1 MTATFASTSVAPA
14 SPPLSVQDLTLK
26 QIIQTIPKVYFQK
39 DAFKAW
45 RSVAVSVIAVALG
58 YAAIALSPWFLL
70 PFSWFFTGTAL
81 TGFFV
86 IGHDCG
92 HRSFSNRRWLNNWLG
107 HLMFLPL
114 IYPFHSWRLLHDV
127 HHRHTNNLDQDNA
140 WTPWTAAEYEDAS
153 GFMKGVYRGMRGG
166 FWWLASVAHWAVLH
180 FNLQNFEPRDRPRVF
195 RSIAL
200 VSIFALVLFPSL
212 WLLAGPW
219 GIVKYWLMPWLG
231 YHFWMSTFTLVHH
244 TVPEIPFYHQA
255 GWHEAEA
262 QLSGT
267 LHCDYPRWVELLCH
281 DINVHVP
288 HHISVGI
295 PSYNLRPAYGVLQ
308 KEWGPLIKQTQFSWG
323 LMKRIISDCHLYHPD
338 QGYQRFRDLDQH
350 QSSEQ

>member
-1 MTATFASTSVAPA
+1 LTATFASTSIAPP
-14 SPPLSVQDLTLK
+14 SPSLATQDLTLK
-26 QIIQTIPKVYFQK
+26 QVIQTIPKVYFQK

-45 RSVAVSVIAVALG
+45 RSVAISVIAVALG

-70 PFSWFFTGTAL
+70 PLAWFFTGTAL

-140 WTPWTAAEYEDAS
+140 WTPWTAAEYEEAS
-153 GFMKGVYRGMRGG
+153 GFMKAVYRGMRGG
-166 FWWLASVAHWAVLH
+166 FWWLASVAHWVVLH

-195 RSIAL
+195 RSILL
-200 VSIFALVLFPSL
+200 VSIFALVFFPSV

-244 TVPEIPFYHQA
+244 TVPEISFHHQSD
-255 GWHEAEA
+255 WHETES
-262 QLSGT
+262 QLAGT

-295 PSYNLRPAYGVLQ
+295 PSYNLRPAYGALQ
-308 KEWGPLIKQTQFSWG
+308 KEWGPLIKQTRFSWG
-323 LMKRIISDCHLYHPD
+323 LMKQIISDCHLYHPD
-338 QGYQRFRDLDQH
+338 RGYQRFRDLDPQR
-350 QSSEQ
+350 

>member
-1 MTATFASTSVAPA
+1 LTATFASTSIAPP
-14 SPPLSVQDLTLK
+14 SPSLATQDLTLK
-26 QIIQTIPKVYFQK
+26 QVIQTIPKVYFQK

-45 RSVAVSVIAVALG
+45 RSVAISVIAVALG

-70 PFSWFFTGTAL
+70 PLAWFFTGTAL

-140 WTPWTAAEYEDAS
+140 WTPWTAAEYEEAS
-153 GFMKGVYRGMRGG
+153 GFMKAVYRGMRGG
-166 FWWLASVAHWAVLH
+166 LWWLASVAHWVVLH
-180 FNLQNFEPRDRPRVF
+180 FNLQNFEPRDRSRVF

-200 VSIFALVLFPSL
+200 VSVFALIFFPSL

-219 GIVKYWLMPWLG
+219 GVVKYWLMPWLG

-244 TVPEIPFYHQA
+244 TVPEISFHHQSD
-255 GWHEAEA
+255 WHETES
-262 QLSGT
+262 QLAGT

-295 PSYNLRPAYGVLQ
+295 PSYNLRPAYGALQ
-308 KEWGPLIKQTQFSWG
+308 KEWGPLIKQTRFSWG
-323 LMKRIISDCHLYHPD
+323 LMKQIISDCHLYHPD
-338 QGYQRFRDLDQH
+338 RGYQRFRDLDPQR
-350 QSSEQ
+350 

>member
-1 MTATFASTSVAPA
+1 MTATFTSTSVLPP
-14 SPPLSVQDLTLK
+14 SPFLAAQDLTLK
-26 QIIQTIPKVYFQK
+26 QVIQTIPKVYFQK

-45 RSVAVSVIAVALG
+45 KSVAISVTAVVLG
-58 YAAIALSPWFLL
+58 YAAIAFSPWFLL
-70 PFSWFFTGTAL
+70 PLAWFFTGTAL

-153 GFMKGVYRGMRGG
+153 GLMKAVYRSMRGG
-166 FWWLASVAHWAVLH
+166 FWWLASVAHWVVLH
-180 FNLQNFEPRDRPRVF
+180 FNLQNFEPRDRSRVF

-200 VSIFALVLFPSL
+200 VSIFALIFFPSL

-219 GIVKYWLMPWLG
+219 GVVKYWLMPWLG

-244 TVPEIPFYHQA
+244 TVPEISFHHQSD
-255 GWHEAEA
+255 WHEAEA
-262 QLSGT
+262 QLAGT

-295 PSYNLRPAYGVLQ
+295 PSYNLRLAYGALQ

-338 QGYQRFRDLDQH
+338 QGYQRFRD
-350 QSSEQ
+350 SSSR

>member
-1 MTATFASTSVAPA
+1 MTATFASTSIAPP
-14 SPPLSVQDLTLK
+14 SPSLATQDLTLK
-26 QIIQTIPKVYFQK
+26 QVIQTIPKVYFQK

-45 RSVAVSVIAVALG
+45 RSVAISVIAVALG

-70 PFSWFFTGTAL
+70 PLAWFFTGTAL

-140 WTPWTAAEYEDAS
+140 WTPWTAAEYEEAS
-153 GFMKGVYRGMRGG
+153 GFMKAVYRGMRGG
-166 FWWLASVAHWAVLH
+166 LWWLASVAHWVVLH

-195 RSIAL
+195 RSILL
-200 VSIFALVLFPSL
+200 VSIFTLAFFPSV

-244 TVPEIPFYHQA
+244 TVPEISFHHQSD
-255 GWHEAEA
+255 WHETES
-262 QLSGT
+262 QLAGT

-295 PSYNLRPAYGVLQ
+295 PSYNLRPAYGALQ
-308 KEWGPLIKQTQFSWG
+308 KEWGPLIKQTRFSWG
-323 LMKRIISDCHLYHPD
+323 LMKQIISDCHLYHPD
-338 QGYQRFRDLDQH
+338 RGYQRFRDLDPQR
-350 QSSEQ
+350 

>member
-1 MTATFASTSVAPA
+1 MTATFTSTTTTPPS
-14 SPPLSVQDLTLK
+14 SPRSLQDLSLK
-26 QIIQTIPKVYFQK
+26 QVIQTIPKVYFQK
-39 DAFKAW
+39 DPLKAW
-45 RSVAVSVIAVALG
+45 RSVAITIAAVALG

-70 PFSWFFTGTAL
+70 PLAWFFTGTAL
-81 TGFFV
+81 TGLFV

-92 HRSFSNRRWLNNWLG
+92 HRSFANRRWLNNWLG

-127 HHRHTNNLDQDNA
+127 HHRHTNDLDQDNA
-140 WTPWTAAEYEDAS
+140 WTPWTVAEYNAAS
-153 GFMKGVYRGMRGG
+153 GLMQRVYRGMRRG

-180 FNLQNFEPRDRPRVF
+180 FNLQNFEPRDRARVA

-200 VSIFALVLFPSL
+200 VVVFALIFFPSL

-244 TVPEIPFYHQA
+244 TVPEIPFRPQA
-255 GWHEAEA
+255 DWHEVES
-262 QLSGT
+262 QLAGT
-267 LHCDYPRWVELLCH
+267 LHCDYPRWVEVLCH

-295 PSYNLRPAYGVLQ
+295 PSYNLRPAFAALQ
-308 KEWGPLIKQTQFSWG
+308 QEWGPVIKQSRFSWG
-323 LMKRIISDCHLYHPD
+323 LMKRILGDCHLYHPD
-338 QGYQRFRDLDQH
+338 QGYQRFKD
-350 QSSEQ
+350 

>member
-1 MTATFASTSVAPA
+1 MTATFTSTAATPSR
-14 SPPLSVQDLTLK
+14 SLQDLSLK
-26 QIIQTIPKVYFQK
+26 QVIQTIPKVYFQK
-39 DAFKAW
+39 DPLKAW
-45 RSVAVSVIAVALG
+45 RSVAITIAAVALG
-58 YAAIALSPWFLL
+58 YATIALSPWFLL
-70 PFSWFFTGTAL
+70 PLAWFFTGTAL
-81 TGFFV
+81 TGLFV

-92 HRSFSNRRWLNNWLG
+92 HRSFANRRWVNNWLG

-140 WTPWTAAEYEDAS
+140 WTPWTVAEYTAAS
-153 GFMKGVYRGMRGG
+153 GFMQSIYRGMRGG

-180 FNLQNFEPRDRPRVF
+180 FNLQNFEPRDRARVS

-200 VSIFALVLFPSL
+200 VAVFALIFFPSL

-244 TVPEIPFYHQA
+244 TVPEIPFRHQA
-255 GWHEAEA
+255 DWHEAEA
-262 QLSGT
+262 QLAGT
-267 LHCDYPRWVELLCH
+267 LHCDYPRWVEWLCH

-295 PSYNLRPAYGVLQ
+295 PSYNLRPAFAALQ
-308 KEWGPLIKQTQFSWG
+308 QEWGPVIKQTRFSWG
-323 LMKRIISDCHLYHPD
+323 LMKRIIGDCHLYHPD
-338 QGYQRFRDLDQH
+338 QGYQRFKDL
-350 QSSEQ
+350 

>member
-1 MTATFASTSVAPA
+1 LTATFASTSIAPP
-14 SPPLSVQDLTLK
+14 SPSLATQDLTLK
-26 QIIQTIPKVYFQK
+26 QVIQTIPKVYFQK

-45 RSVAVSVIAVALG
+45 RSVAISVIAVALG

-70 PFSWFFTGTAL
+70 PLAWFFTGTAL

-140 WTPWTAAEYEDAS
+140 WTPWTAAEYEEAS
-153 GFMKGVYRGMRGG
+153 GFMKAVYRGMRGG
-166 FWWLASVAHWAVLH
+166 LWWLASVAHWVVLH
-180 FNLQNFEPRDRPRVF
+180 FNLQNFEPRDRSRVF

-200 VSIFALVLFPSL
+200 VSVFALIFFPSL

-244 TVPEIPFYHQA
+244 TVPEISFHHQSD
-255 GWHEAEA
+255 WHETES
-262 QLSGT
+262 QLAGT

-295 PSYNLRPAYGVLQ
+295 PSYNLRPAYGALQ
-308 KEWGPLIKQTQFSWG
+308 KEWGPLIKQTRFSWG
-323 LMKRIISDCHLYHPD
+323 LMKQIISDCHLYHPD
-338 QGYQRFRDLDQH
+338 RGYQRFRDLDPQR
-350 QSSEQ
+350 